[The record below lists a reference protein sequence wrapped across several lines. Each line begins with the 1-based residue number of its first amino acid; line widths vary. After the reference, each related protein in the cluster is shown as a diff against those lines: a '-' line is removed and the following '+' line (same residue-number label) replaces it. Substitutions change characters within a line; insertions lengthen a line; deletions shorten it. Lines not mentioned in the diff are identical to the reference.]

1 MPLYPEQLYNST
13 LIFVMTISQCI
24 VDAMVCGDLFNMLI
38 YVDITL
44 IKQGLVHGEIFLQR
58 GPRENF
64 SHTNTFAYTTAETS
78 STDNGILTLLYN
90 MFFV

>member
-1 MPLYPEQLYNST
+1 MPLYRDQLYNST

-44 IKQGLVHGEIFLQR
+44 IQQGQVHVKIFWER
-58 GPRENF
+58 GPRENL
-64 SHTNTFAYTTAETS
+64 SQTNKFDYGTPETS
-78 STDNGILTLLYN
+78 STDDGIITLLFN
-90 MFFV
+90 MFYV

>member
-1 MPLYPEQLYNST
+1 MPLYRDQLYNST

-44 IKQGLVHGEIFLQR
+44 IQQGLVHVKIFLQR
-58 GPRENF
+58 GARENF
-64 SHTNTFAYTTAETS
+64 SHTNTFAYRTAETT
-78 STDNGILTLLYN
+78 STDDGILTLLFN